1 MAATTSPSPNQ
12 SSVSSLVDG
21 PMYHLCR
28 ARHCASIAL
37 ARDAFNCCFLA
48 RALTCSP
55 FTRRS
60 LPCGP
65 PASGVPHLAPH
76 RPQTCWA
83 LPRQQHRPSYPPM
96 HYFCWSTVMAT
107 RDDTPRSQVVS
118 ERLGLRPTVQL
129 NQPKVVRVRASMHA
143 TIQVQQLVMVSKCV
157 LACPGSLELL
167 MYVVTWK
174 VTMY

>member
-1 MAATTSPSPNQ
+1 MAATTSPSPDQ
-12 SSVSSLVDG
+12 SSLVDG
-21 PMYHLCR
+21 PMYHLCC

-37 ARDAFNCCFLA
+37 VRDAFNCCFLT

-65 PASGVPHLAPH
+65 PASGAHHLAPHRPH

-96 HYFCWSTVMAT
+96 HYFCWPTVMAT

-118 ERLGLRPTVQL
+118 ERLGLCPTVQL
-129 NQPKVVRVRASMHA
+129 NQPKVVHGRASMHA
-143 TIQVQQLVMVSKCV
+143 TIRVQQLVMVRVC
-157 LACPGSLELL
+157 LSLS
-167 MYVVTWK
+167 W
-174 VTMY
+174 